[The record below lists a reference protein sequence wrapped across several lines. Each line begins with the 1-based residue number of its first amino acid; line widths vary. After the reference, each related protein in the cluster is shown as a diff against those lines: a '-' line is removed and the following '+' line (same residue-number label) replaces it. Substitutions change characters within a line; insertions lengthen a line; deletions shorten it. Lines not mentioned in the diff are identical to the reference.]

1 MVIDIHKAVISNPI
15 SRNLLKP
22 WASNAPPNS
31 LRSKLFNKYT
41 DPGNPIEKQVDFHP
55 YTGQIYK
62 VHDPPLSSNDRCS
75 MFHDIDYTVAQNVGR
90 NAKDVKNRKL
100 QADDKWLDC
109 FKVRTPYDAL
119 AYTAIKTKKTLGLG
133 NNPNQI
139 LSQELHK
146 SRKINFTRRKVI
158 SNHIDHI
165 WGIDLITMIKY
176 HKQNKNY
183 KYILTVI
190 DFFSKYSWCYPLKTK
205 KSEEIINSFKDIFK
219 KSKRKPTMI
228 QSDEGTE
235 FTNNQTQT
243 FFKDNNINWYHTYN
257 RDIKCSICERYN
269 RTILNK
275 IYKNFTLNN
284 NTIWINDLDKL
295 VNEYNNSYHRSIKMK
310 PIDASLKV
318 NENIVRN
325 NLYNFKI
332 TNKKPKFS
340 IGDRVRISLLKNTF
354 EKSYTSNW
362 SEELFIIDNIKTS
375 NVHYYFLKNLKGEK
389 IDGMFYEQELLKT
402 NMKENDLYI
411 IEKIIRKNKD
421 KYFVKWRNY
430 SDEFNSWIDKNDIIK
445 YT

>member
-22 WASNAPPNS
+22 WGSFAKPNS
-31 LRSKLFNKYT
+31 LRGKLFNKYT

-55 YTGQIYK
+55 ITGQIYK
-62 VHDPPLSSNDRCS
+62 VHDPPLSNNDRCS
-75 MFHDIDYTVAQNVGR
+75 MLYDIDYTVAQNVGKNPR
-90 NAKDVKNRKL
+90 DVKNRKL

-119 AYTAIKTKKTLGLG
+119 AYSAIKTKKTLGLG

-139 LSQELHK
+139 LSNELHK
-146 SRKINFTRRKVI
+146 PRKINFERRKVI
-158 SNHIDHI
+158 SNNIDHI

-176 HKQNKNY
+176 SKQNKNY

-205 KSEEIINSFKDIFK
+205 KSEEIINSVNDIFK
-219 KSKRKPTMI
+219 KSKRKPSMI

-243 FFKDNNINWYHTYN
+243 FFKNNNIKWYHTYN

-310 PIDASLKV
+310 PIDASKKS
-318 NENIVRN
+318 NENNVRN
-325 NLYNFKI
+325 NLYNFKY

-340 IGDRVRISLLKNTF
+340 IGDRVRVSLLKNTF

-362 SEELFIIDNIKTS
+362 SQEIFIIDDIKTS
-375 NVHYYFLKNLKGEK
+375 NVHYYFLKDLQGEK
-389 IDGMFYEQELLKT
+389 IDGSFYEQELLKT
-402 NMKENDLYI
+402 KQNDLYI
-411 IEKIIRKNKD
+411 IEKIIKKVGNK
-421 KYFVKWRNY
+421 YLVKWKNY
-430 SDEFNSWIDKNDIIK
+430 PDKFNSYVNQNDIVK
-445 YT
+445 YL